1 MANSR
6 QIEEAAAAWLA
17 RRESGVWTE
26 QEQSALTTWLNE
38 STLHRVAFLRLE
50 AGWEKSV
57 RLKALAAGAATA
69 NRPRAADW
77 RASPFFRRPR
87 LQPALRG
94 WQQWRSRVAMAA
106 MLLVAVTTAIYLS
119 ISLTRND
126 YSTPIGGLALV
137 PLQDGSKLTLSS
149 GSRVSVDMSERE
161 RRIDLK
167 TGEAFFEVAH
177 DATRPFVVRA
187 GDRTVTAVGTQF
199 SVRREGDDVRVVV
212 TEGKVRVERI
222 AVGNSSSF
230 LTAGAI
236 ARTDGGVVRVQK
248 GSAAEAEQVLSWR
261 AGYLSFDETTLAD
274 AVAEFNRYS
283 SRQIVIDDDSI
294 AAVRISGKF
303 RSTNASEFTYLL
315 NSGFG
320 IQVRES
326 TDSIHLTAR

>member
-6 QIEEAAAAWLA
+6 QIEDAAAAWLA
-17 RRESGVWTE
+17 RRDSDGWSDRD
-26 QEQSALTTWLNE
+26 QGALATWLNE
-38 STLHRVAFLRLE
+38 SVLHRVAFLRLE

-69 NRPRAADW
+69 NRPRSEDW
-77 RASPFFRRPR
+77 RGSPFFGRPPS
-87 LQPALRG
+87 QPRQRG
-94 WQQWRSRVAMAA
+94 WQHWRARIAVAA
-106 MLLVAVTTAIYLS
+106 MLLVAVTTTIYF
-119 ISLTRND
+119 SLPLGRDD
-126 YSTPIGGLALV
+126 YATPIGGLALV
-137 PLQDGSKLTLSS
+137 PLQDGSKLMLSS
-149 GSRVSVDMSERE
+149 GSRVSVAMSEHE

-167 TGEAFFEVAH
+167 AGEAFFEVAH
-177 DATRPFVVRA
+177 DVARPFVVQA

-199 SVRREGDDVRVVV
+199 SVRREGEDVRVVV
-212 TEGKVRVERI
+212 TEGKVRIDRVAVE
-222 AVGNSSSF
+222 NSSSF

-248 GSAAEAEQVLSWR
+248 GSAAEAEQALSWR
-261 AGYLSFDETTLAD
+261 GGYLSFDETTLAD

-283 SRQIVIDDDSI
+283 ARQIVIDDDSI

-303 RSTNASEFTYLL
+303 RSTNASEFTFLL

-326 TDSIHLTAR
+326 ADSIHLTAH